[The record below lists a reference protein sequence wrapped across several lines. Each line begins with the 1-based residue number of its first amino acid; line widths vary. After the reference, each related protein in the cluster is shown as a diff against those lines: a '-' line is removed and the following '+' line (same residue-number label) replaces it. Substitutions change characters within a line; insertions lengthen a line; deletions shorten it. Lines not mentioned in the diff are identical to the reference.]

1 MKKALIFILILS
13 LCTIF
18 SGCSGGEADAR
29 QVLEKYTQSLQQGDY
44 ETAYSLLTSY
54 DQGNISKELF
64 VEWQSTV
71 SKILSI
77 ERIDIDKKVD
87 KFKNYEYMGAKF
99 KKTFGYRVKSVHH
112 KKIPDVK
119 TEGYDSEDY
128 RIMVANEEDSL
139 RVALLLTKLEET
151 IKTYNKQ
158 LDEKTTE

>member
-87 KFKNYEYMGAKF
+87 KFKNWVQSL
-99 KKTFGYRVKSVHH
+99 KKHSVTEL
-112 KKIPDVK
+112 KVFITKRFRMLRPKAMIRKIIESWLQMKRTP
-119 TEGYDSEDY
+119 
-128 RIMVANEEDSL
+128 
-139 RVALLLTKLEET
+139 
-151 IKTYNKQ
+151 
-158 LDEKTTE
+158 